1 MIRHLR
7 AAAFRLALKLLAD
20 GRSEDRKPGKNKNF
34 ARSMKNALRGLLLT
48 FASERNFRFECFAA
62 VVVVAAGI
70 AYRISSTEWA
80 IVTTNIFLVLAL
92 EAKNTA
98 TELTIDIATQEYDY
112 DAKSSKDAS
121 SGAVLLAAFSSIL
134 TAVFIFAPKAFG
146 TAQSLYRY
154 FFES

>member
-7 AAAFRLALKLLAD
+7 AAAFRLGLKLLAD
-20 GRSEDRKPGKNKNF
+20 GRSEDSKPGKNKNF

-48 FASERNFRFECFAA
+48 FATERNFRFECLAA
-62 VVVVAAGI
+62 IVVTVAGI
-70 AYRISSTEWA
+70 AYGIDRVEWA

-98 TELTIDIATQEYDY
+98 TELTIDIATQDYDY

-121 SGAVLLAAFSSIL
+121 SGAVLLAAFSSIA
-134 TAVFIFAPKAFG
+134 TAAFIFAPRFWESG
-146 TAQSLYRY
+146 LSLFDYVFVR
-154 FFES
+154 